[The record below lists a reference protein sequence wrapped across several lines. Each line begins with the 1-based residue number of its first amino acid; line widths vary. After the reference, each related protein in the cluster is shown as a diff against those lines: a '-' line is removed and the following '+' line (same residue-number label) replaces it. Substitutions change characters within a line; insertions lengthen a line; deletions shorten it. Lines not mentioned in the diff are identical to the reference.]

1 MIRYILFF
9 LLTGF
14 CFSAQAQKGT
24 ATTASKTATQTAVQT
39 ATKGME
45 FFHGTWEEAQAKAAK
60 EGKFL
65 VVDGFTTWCGP
76 CRRMSS
82 ITFKDEKVGKFY
94 NKHFINYKLDMEK
107 GEGPTFRR
115 KYGVRGYPTVIY
127 FDSATKELSRFS
139 GYRNPLQFLAEGKKI
154 VADPVK
160 LQAMTDRYEAGE
172 RDTKFLKDYI
182 QMLQYGRKQSAHVAK
197 DYLKKV
203 KTKDLKS
210 DENMA
215 LAFDAIGDI
224 ESPFYKVVFA
234 DLPSYEEKF
243 GKEEFH
249 TYVRDIGISH
259 FLKAE
264 ENKDAALF
272 TKSEE
277 LIKKI
282 DIKEKDL
289 LLFKINMRFQ
299 HKMKNWPKYKEAA
312 VSYLDNNVVRDV
324 AMLNNIAWNMLN
336 NFDDKEDMLLAEKW
350 SKKSVQLKADFHN
363 CDTYAHI
370 LSKLGKKEEAVKYA
384 TKAIDFAK
392 KARINHASTTEL
404 LEKLSN

>member
-1 MIRYILFF
+1 MIRYLLFILSAGFF
-9 LLTGF
+9 VNV
-14 CFSAQAQKGT
+14 QAQQG
-24 ATTASKTATQTAVQT
+24 SKTAAV
-39 ATKGME
+39 KGME
-45 FFHGTWEEAQAKAAK
+45 FFHGSWEEAQAKAAE

-82 ITFKDEKVGKFY
+82 ITFKDERVGKFY
-94 NKHFINYKLDMEK
+94 NQHFINYKLDMEK
-107 GEGPTFRR
+107 GEGPAFRR

-154 VADPVK
+154 VADPAK
-160 LQAMTDRYEAGE
+160 LQAMTERYDAGE
-172 RDTKFLKDYI
+172 RDAEFLKDYI
-182 QMLQYGRKQSAHVAK
+182 KMLQYGRKQSAHVAK
-197 DYLKKV
+197 EYLKKV
-203 KTKDLKS
+203 KSKDLKS
-210 DENMA
+210 DESMA

-234 DLPSYEEKF
+234 DLPKYEEKF

-249 TYVRDIGISH
+249 TYMRDIGISH

-264 ENKDAALF
+264 ETKDAALF
-272 TKSEE
+272 DKSEA
-277 LIKKI
+277 LIKKLT
-282 DIKEKDL
+282 IKEKEL

-299 HKMKNWPKYKEAA
+299 HKMKNWPKYKESA
-312 VSYLDNNVVRDV
+312 VEYLDNNTVRDV

-336 NFDDKEDMLLAEKW
+336 NFEAEEDMLLAEKW
-350 SKKSVQLKADFHN
+350 AKKSVQLKPDYHN

-384 TKAIDFAK
+384 TLAIEHAE
-392 KARINHASTTEL
+392 KARINHRSTSEL